1 MTGLEKRRRRAEG
14 RIMAFLL
21 AAGFLFLLPLVVTFT
36 NSLMAEAEIVL
47 NYGARLT
54 LFDLV
59 EGVTE
64 KFCRIS
70 LLPGEISF
78 RQYFEVLLNQP
89 SFLILLANSL
99 KITLPVVAGNLVF
112 SMLTAYGFTI
122 WQWRYKE
129 ALFMAY
135 IVVMLMPLQAVLVPN
150 YIVADFLGVRSS
162 YLAIILPGIFSPF
175 GVFLMRQSM
184 KAIPP
189 AYFEAARIDGAGN
202 LQIFFHVVA
211 PQLKSSVA
219 ALLMLMFIE
228 YWNLVEQAVIFI
240 DDYTREPLSVYLSRI
255 AAGRIGLVFAAS
267 CVYMFLPLW
276 FLLLGQKDAERFY
289 LRELFAANR
298 GHLAKTALAALTIL
312 CGLAALMILAR
323 QALATCLGW
332 QGLLPP
338 GHSWAVGGF
347 ALKLAWLDAWYS
359 PGAAIFILL
368 QLVLAAIFILAWK
381 LSAPKPQET
390 EIGGDHG

>member
-228 YWNLVEQAVIFI
+228 YWNLVEQPIIFI
-240 DDYTREPLSVYLSRI
+240 KEYYRQPLSVYLSRI
-255 AAGRIGLVFAAS
+255 ADGHMGLVFAAS
-267 CVYMFLPLW
+267 CVYMFFPFW
-276 FLLLGQKDAERFY
+276 LLLVGQENLEKGI
-289 LRELFAANR
+289 ELS
-298 GHLAKTALAALTIL
+298 GVK
-312 CGLAALMILAR
+312 
-323 QALATCLGW
+323 
-332 QGLLPP
+332 
-338 GHSWAVGGF
+338 
-347 ALKLAWLDAWYS
+347 
-359 PGAAIFILL
+359 
-368 QLVLAAIFILAWK
+368 
-381 LSAPKPQET
+381 
-390 EIGGDHG
+390 